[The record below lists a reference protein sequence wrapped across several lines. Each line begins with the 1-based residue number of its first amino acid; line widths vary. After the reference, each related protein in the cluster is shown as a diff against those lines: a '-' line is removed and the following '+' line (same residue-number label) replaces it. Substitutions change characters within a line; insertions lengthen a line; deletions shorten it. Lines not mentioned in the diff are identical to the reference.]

1 VKRRDAIEA
10 YHGHSTRTSENVR
23 SLGFAA
29 LAVVWLFRPDRG
41 LVFPQTLLWAGV
53 LAVAALASDFLQSV
67 YGTLAWGRFHRSK
80 ELKGV
85 SAEEDF
91 HAPRAI
97 NWPTNTFFWT
107 KVIAVTFSYV
117 LLLKYLLGIVRQTT
131 RPVVAATSPAIHASF
146 FGAAESL
153 ATVAVAFLAVVQI
166 WRELHR
172 DSARK
177 RAVVAEISSIS
188 YQVRR
193 QLLSWLGDGKA
204 ASLDRWLRRSL
215 TSESLRRHLD
225 IAENR
230 ISHLVRLAPDAPGVM
245 ATAIR
250 RAYIRFYTGTQSL
263 TAYHD
268 EARPHGIKEE
278 VDWLA
283 KLESAKQELIQV
295 VTELERHTIDTQL
308 LADEKRGP
316 QAAR

>member
-1 VKRRDAIEA
+1 
-10 YHGHSTRTSENVR
+10 
-23 SLGFAA
+23 
-29 LAVVWLFRPDRG
+29 
-41 LVFPQTLLWAGV
+41 
-53 LAVAALASDFLQSV
+53 
-67 YGTLAWGRFHRSK
+67 
-80 ELKGV
+80 
-85 SAEEDF
+85 
-91 HAPRAI
+91 
-97 NWPTNTFFWT
+97 
-107 KVIAVTFSYV
+107 
-117 LLLKYLLGIVRQTT
+117 
-131 RPVVAATSPAIHASF
+131 
-146 FGAAESL
+146 
-153 ATVAVAFLAVVQI
+153 
-166 WRELHR
+166 
-172 DSARK
+172 
-177 RAVVAEISSIS
+177 VAEISSIS